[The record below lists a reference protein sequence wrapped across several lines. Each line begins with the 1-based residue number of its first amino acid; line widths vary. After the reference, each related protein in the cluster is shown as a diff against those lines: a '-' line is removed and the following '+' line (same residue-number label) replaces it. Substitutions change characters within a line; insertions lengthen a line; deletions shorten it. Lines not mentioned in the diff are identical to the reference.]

1 MMKKLAFFLTFL
13 LALLPFESFGALTDY
28 NVYFINGIDNTRNQ
42 ADTSRQKLRELVV
55 PEVPDSSVQTLYQ
68 SNIGSL
74 RTMIDRVRQMAIAE
88 NSRETF
94 KRYWRCYAELTPDKC
109 SSTDPLASD
118 MRQMILDTLGA
129 YSETAYV
136 QNPQLQAMVSAVTNN
151 YNNGKK
157 SLLVAHS
164 QGNFYANQVVNF
176 LQAAAPN
183 VAACTNVVGVASPAT
198 YVAKNGPYKTRYN
211 DIVIAAAGLTFPY
224 VLPANYA
231 GSATGDATLL

>member
-1 MMKKLAFFLTFL
+1 MMKKLAFFLSLL
-13 LALLPFESFGALTDY
+13 LAFLPTEGFGALTDY
-28 NVYFINGIDNTRNQ
+28 TFYFINGMDNEPIT
-42 ADTSRQKLRELVV
+42 AKTSRDSLHALVL
-55 PEVPDSSVQTLYQ
+55 PDVPDSSVRNLYQ
-68 SNIGSL
+68 SNNGSL
-74 RTMIDRVRQMAIAE
+74 LVMTERVRQMAIAE

-151 YNNGKK
+151 YNNGMK

-164 QGNFYANQVVNF
+164 QGNFYANQIVNF
-176 LQAAAPN
+176 LQLSAPN
-183 VAACTNVVGVASPAT
+183 VAACVNVVSVASPAT
-198 YVAKNGPYKTRYN
+198 YVAKGGPYTTRQ
-211 DIVIAAAGLTFPY
+211 DDP
-224 VLPANYA
+224 PA
-231 GSATGDATLL
+231 SE